1 MALMEVE
8 KPFLNNKAFSLKDV
22 LPTQHS
28 SQGEESTTV
37 QTLLPPIPLATL
49 VQAC

>member
-8 KPFLNNKAFSLKDV
+8 KPFLNSKVFPFQDV
-22 LPTQHS
+22 LPTQLS
-28 SQGEESTTV
+28 SQREESTTF
-37 QTLLPPIPLATL
+37 QALLPPIPLATL